1 MLSSWG
7 VGLLKMECQQIPCQL
22 RCNLFESIQTKL
34 IMVSIAYMLSH
45 LHDRSI
51 HTDIIML
58 SIAYMFFRHYMAESI
73 QTERIMLSIAYRHAF
88 RTYMTESLQTE
99 ISAYMPFAPT

>member
-1 MLSSWG
+1 
-7 VGLLKMECQQIPCQL
+7 
-22 RCNLFESIQTKL
+22 
-34 IMVSIAYMLSH
+34 MVSIAYMLSH